1 MSKAPIKAV
10 FLYLPHKLRVST
22 SASGS
27 FLQKWVVVLGVED
40 FGRESIIL
48 FNLNEAVPNFPK
60 IKFFSTNRYYSLFLS
75 NKTPIN

>member
-10 FLYLPHKLRVST
+10 FLYLPHKLRLST

-27 FLQKWVVVLGVED
+27 FLQKWVVVLGVNG

-48 FNLNEAVPNFPK
+48 VNSNEAVPNFPK
-60 IKFFSTNRYYSLFLS
+60 IRFYSTNSYYSLFFS
-75 NKTPIN
+75 SKTPIK